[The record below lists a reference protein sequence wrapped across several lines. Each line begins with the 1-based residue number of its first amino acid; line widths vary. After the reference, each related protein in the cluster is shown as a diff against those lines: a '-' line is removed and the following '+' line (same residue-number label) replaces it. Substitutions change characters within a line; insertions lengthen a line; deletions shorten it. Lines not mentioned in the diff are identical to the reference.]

1 MNDEGLADAKA
12 ASPFRL
18 PRLHPGIGFGLPI
31 RLTSMDCATAHI
43 EAIIGWSSRR
53 KEQAERADSGHE
65 TALDLP
71 KYEALWRHF
80 SSR

>member
-1 MNDEGLADAKA
+1 MKNEGLADAKA

-18 PRLHPGIGFGLPI
+18 PRLHPGNWFGFPV
-31 RLTSMDCATAHI
+31 RLTSRDCATADI

-65 TALDLP
+65 TAPDLP